1 MKGKMQ
7 GLPAAGPEEATQ
19 DEEDETDE
27 APEEMDKDEVS
38 KDDDKADLADPEPE
52 QHSWHSS

>member
-1 MKGKMQ
+1 MQ

-19 DEEDETDE
+19 DEVDEPDA
-27 APEEMDKDEVS
+27 APDDMVKDEVS
-38 KDDDKADLADPEPE
+38 KNADNADLADPEPE

>member
-19 DEEDETDE
+19 DEEDEPDE
-27 APEEMDKDEVS
+27 APKEMDKYEVS
-38 KDDDKADLADPEPE
+38 KNDDNADLADPEPE